1 MSTDQPNLQ
10 SKCFAIG
17 GSIIRVVVSKGLE
30 IDLCGF
36 YSVLLRL
43 DRVSQGG

>member
-10 SKCFAIG
+10 SKCFTVV

-30 IDLCGF
+30 IDLFGF

-43 DRVSQGG
+43 SNVE

>member
-1 MSTDQPNLQ
+1 MLTDQPNLQ
-10 SKCFAIG
+10 SKCFAIVG
-17 GSIIRVVVSKGLE
+17 GIIRVVVSKGFE

-43 DRVSQGG
+43 NYVE